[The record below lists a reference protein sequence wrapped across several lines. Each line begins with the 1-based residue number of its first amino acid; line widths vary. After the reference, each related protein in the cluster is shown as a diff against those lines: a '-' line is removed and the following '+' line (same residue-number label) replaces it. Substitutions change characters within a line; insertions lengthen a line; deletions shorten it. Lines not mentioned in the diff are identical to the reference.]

1 VLLVTVV
8 TAMCAPPLRGQLPST
23 SGTVTSLAPAF
34 ERYTFDEG
42 DGIGIESLSLL
53 TLPLHVR
60 TRIGPRV
67 ALMISGA
74 WARGSLERP
83 DGSEETLSGPTDIE
97 VLASTSFLQER
108 VVVTGI
114 VDLPTGTSTLTDD
127 EAFVAGAVAAD
138 LLPFRISH
146 WGTGGGLGGRVA
158 VAQPVGVFS
167 VGASVS
173 YRTSGDYE
181 PRDGESSR
189 YDPGDALQVNAV
201 VDRSLG
207 DSKASLRVSY
217 QNFSA
222 DALDADNVFQ
232 TGDRVEVMGSLA
244 FPVSRRASGLVYG
257 ALLVRENGTF
267 LQAPGTTA
275 SQDLF
280 LVGTGFEL
288 PAAGGTVRPS
298 LRLRVFQTEDGVG
311 EGYTADLGVAG
322 GWRLGDVQIGPTLS
336 FRFGSV
342 DVTESASTG
351 FRGGEIGLSVTFG
364 G

>member
-1 VLLVTVV
+1 MRNRRTSTVGLMAVALLLGACDDATGPDPADTFDAEAALQDYRALEQILATDAFLGFRSLEGRTPFGGSASMGVV
-8 TAMCAPPLRGQLPST
+8 AALAGDDPRAFAFDLLDRVRVSATPAGLERAPLISDRTRGSTFIYDPST
-23 SGTVTSLAPAF
+23 DDYTLDPDRDGAPTTGVRFVLYEVDGRGTPIV
-34 ERYTFDEG
+34 EREIGYADLIDEG

-189 YDPGDALQVNAV
+189 YDPGDAL
-201 VDRSLG
+201 
-207 DSKASLRVSY
+207 RV
-217 QNFSA
+217 A
-222 DALDADNVFQ
+222 
-232 TGDRVEVMGSLA
+232 
-244 FPVSRRASGLVYG
+244 
-257 ALLVRENGTF
+257 TF
-267 LQAPGTTA
+267 VPH
-275 SQDLF
+275 DL
-280 LVGTGFEL
+280 
-288 PAAGGTVRPS
+288 
-298 LRLRVFQTEDGVG
+298 
-311 EGYTADLGVAG
+311 
-322 GWRLGDVQIGPTLS
+322 
-336 FRFGSV
+336 
-342 DVTESASTG
+342 
-351 FRGGEIGLSVTFG
+351 
-364 G
+364 